1 MRTDD
6 AEEEDQTRRKHFILC
21 SRCQVVPF
29 PNTSSDFFLNIFQNC
44 ANTNHLRL
52 NTLNENRKFT
62 HSTSIP
68 RSSEPGKKNKKTR
81 RLLPHSRTNFSLMF
95 VFTST
100 VTNSLAE
107 TARKKRR
114 SFEHAERIR
123 KVSVDLDDLAELNK
137 ESKEENI
144 GTDAQNISLVLKE
157 NGPTNTKTHNKRK
170 KVKVEPE
177 PDPRSK

>member
-1 MRTDD
+1 
-6 AEEEDQTRRKHFILC
+6 
-21 SRCQVVPF
+21 
-29 PNTSSDFFLNIFQNC
+29 
-44 ANTNHLRL
+44 
-52 NTLNENRKFT
+52 
-62 HSTSIP
+62 
-68 RSSEPGKKNKKTR
+68 
-81 RLLPHSRTNFSLMF
+81 MF

-157 NGPTNTKTHNKRK
+157 NGPTNT
-170 KVKVEPE
+170 
-177 PDPRSK
+177 